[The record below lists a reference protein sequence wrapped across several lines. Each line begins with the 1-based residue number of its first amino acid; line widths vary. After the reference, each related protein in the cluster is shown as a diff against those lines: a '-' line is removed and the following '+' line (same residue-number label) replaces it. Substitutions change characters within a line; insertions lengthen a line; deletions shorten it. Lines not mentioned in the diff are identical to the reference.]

1 LAASYLSTLRVFA
14 SLSRS
19 DIADIETRN
28 RSVHLPEKFSGPF
41 SCSCSTRLVGLLAVT
56 AALNSE
62 ALFNDFVQ
70 FRAQVAVILNP
81 IIFILLQSEV
91 SELNEQYVRSF
102 GEAA

>member
-1 LAASYLSTLRVFA
+1 M
-14 SLSRS
+14 
-19 DIADIETRN
+19 
-28 RSVHLPEKFSGPF
+28 
-41 SCSCSTRLVGLLAVT
+41 T